1 MKQLNRAP
9 ADRIESNA
17 NNAKVKCATGYE
29 SSLFRHHRFS
39 NRPRPLLQV
48 HNTKRP
54 RPSQLSP
61 HAHPHPHATQEGSE
75 APSDEDGFL
84 LRPPGAVPAKSKSS
98 ACFSPLDA
106 GALVPS
112 IMHDVLSSL
121 GQSWAAVGGGA
132 ALAILAGL
140 LLLARSYIVPPRLR
154 LKGKVVI
161 ITGGSSG
168 IGKAVAKVHTYIHI
182 HTHSWRGTG
191 TTAQSRKLSAM
202 RR

>member
-1 MKQLNRAP
+1 MQ
-9 ADRIESNA
+9 
-17 NNAKVKCATGYE
+17 
-29 SSLFRHHRFS
+29 
-39 NRPRPLLQV
+39 
-48 HNTKRP
+48 
-54 RPSQLSP
+54 
-61 HAHPHPHATQEGSE
+61 
-75 APSDEDGFL
+75 
-84 LRPPGAVPAKSKSS
+84 
-98 ACFSPLDA
+98 
-106 GALVPS
+106 
-112 IMHDVLSSL
+112 DVLSSL

-132 ALAILAGL
+132 VLAILAGL